1 MNEERGTKND
11 EQGNSQLPNSPTPQ
25 PMTTLALFGTSA
37 DPPTAGHQQIL
48 RWLSYQYDHVIA
60 WASDNPL
67 KSDQTP
73 LIHRAAMLRL
83 LIHDIEPPRL
93 NCHCRQ
99 DLSHRRTITTIERV
113 RQEWPD
119 ANLTF
124 VIGSDL
130 VRQLPRWYQ
139 ATQLIQQVKLL
150 VVPRPGY
157 HVQSDDLEVLQRMG
171 ATVAIANLQ
180 GLPVSSTAS
189 REAVR
194 HNPANSLGLTP
205 PIRAYI
211 LREHLYDTCPSPKQ
225 RTNVGT

>member
-1 MNEERGTKND
+1 
-11 EQGNSQLPNSPTPQ
+11 
-25 PMTTLALFGTSA
+25 MTTLALFGTSA

-48 RWLSYQYDHVIA
+48 RWLSYRYDQVIA

-67 KSDQTP
+67 KLDQTP

-83 LIHDIEPPRL
+83 LINDIEPPRYNL
-93 NCHCRQ
+93 HCRQ
-99 DLSHRRTITTIERV
+99 DLSHSRTITTINLV
-113 RQEWPD
+113 RQEWPGVD
-119 ANLTF
+119 LTF

-139 ATQLIQQVKLL
+139 SDQLIQQVKLL

-157 HVQSDDLEVLQRMG
+157 HVQTADWANLQQMG
-171 ATVAIANLQ
+171 AEVAIANLQ

-194 HNPANSLGLTP
+194 HNLANTIGLTP
-205 PIRAYI
+205 PIRDYI
-211 LREHLYDTCPSPKQ
+211 LREHLYNTYHSPKQ
-225 RTNVGT
+225 CTNVGT